1 MLLLKGETPLDL
13 AYRSQSRHMVYMVKE
28 EEKIRSRRNSRLLK
42 IVEKYEVISGV
53 IMNGNKAT
61 AFCV

>member
-1 MLLLKGETPLDL
+1 
-13 AYRSQSRHMVYMVKE
+13 MVYMVKE
-28 EEKIRSRRNSRLLK
+28 EEKIRSRRNNRLLK

-53 IMNGNKAT
+53 ITNGNKAT